1 MAGTSRCFSI
11 RLPRSR
17 APHESGSPSFRSTP
31 HSMSSYLMHQILR
44 LHWPI
49 SDAPTDCRRSCFH
62 SFFWDSTYCLTASV
76 TMFILFSLI
85 FHVLA
90 VRQLFLLC
98 KACHEPVDAGFRRG
112 HLV

>member
-11 RLPRSR
+11 RLPRSL
-17 APHESGSPSFRSTP
+17 APHESIVSGSRGTP
-31 HSMSSYLMHQILR
+31 DSISSYLMHQILR

-62 SFFWDSTYCLTASV
+62 SFFCDSTYFLTASV
-76 TMFILFSLI
+76 TMFILLSLLSY
-85 FHVLA
+85 VLT

-98 KACHEPVDAGFRRG
+98 LA
-112 HLV
+112 